1 MKKRKIWVI
10 GDIHGAAKAL
20 LQVIERSGADIEND
34 LFIVLGD
41 VTDGWP
47 EVPEAIEIL
56 MSIKNL
62 IYITGNHDIW
72 AREFLKNPTDPQVF
86 VIRNHYTSWYSQG
99 GEATVEGY
107 KRRPELLTKHIEFLE
122 NSKPY
127 YVDDQNRL
135 FIHGGFQPHI
145 PIEEQEEF
153 DIAWDR
159 WFWEA
164 SRSGKNLGITYD
176 EVYIGHS
183 PTIRYPKNDGSHKQP
198 LNYGKVWNMDTG
210 ATYTGMLSIMNVE
223 TKELFQSDVV
233 QTLYPHHRGRN

>member
-1 MKKRKIWVI
+1 MKETRTWVI

-20 LQVIERSGADIEND
+20 LQIIERSGADIEKD
-34 LFIVLGD
+34 TFIVLGD

-72 AREFLKNPTDPQVF
+72 AREFLVNPTDPQNPQ
-86 VIRNHYTSWYSQG
+86 IANHYMSWYTQG
-99 GEATVEGY
+99 GKATADAY
-107 KRRPELLTKHIEFLE
+107 KRRPELTSKHVDFL
-122 NSKPY
+122 NDSLAY

-135 FIHGGFQPHI
+135 YIHGGYDPKI
-145 PIEEQEEF
+145 PIDEQTEF

-159 WFWEA
+159 RFWTDTRA
-164 SRSGKNLGITYD
+164 GRNLGITYD

-198 LNYGKVWNMDTG
+198 LNYGKVWNLDTG
-210 ATYTGMLSIMNVE
+210 GAYTGMLSIMDVD
-223 TKELFQSDVV
+223 TKEVFQSDVV
-233 QTLYPHHRGRN
+233 KTLYPNHEGR